1 MDAKR
6 EANYASARDIAINLL
21 QFVSIVTVQVL
32 VALKLDTVIDWDY
45 VLIFIPLYIFKAVN
59 FARNFYSIHTVK
71 SDLDRMIT
79 MAALELT
86 LERPYNELNDEEK
99 QKIFETYI
107 IVHAPPIDVDL
118 EGGVENQICITISKI
133 PPNVIPPWDVW
144 TNARTDIVSSVFRF
158 RWCC

>member
-1 MDAKR
+1 ML
-6 EANYASARDIAINLL
+6 SNL
-21 QFVSIVTVQVL
+21 T
-32 VALKLDTVIDWDY
+32 TVIDWDY

-59 FARNFYSIHTVK
+59 FAQNFYSIHTVK

-86 LERPYNELNDEEK
+86 LERPYNELNNEEK

-118 EGGVENQICITISKI
+118 EGGVEPDMYNNIEDSTEFYSAM
-133 PPNVIPPWDVW
+133 DVW
-144 TNARTDIVSSVFRF
+144 TNARTDIVSSVFR
-158 RWCC
+158 WCC